1 MQTKCPHNFFVDTW
15 QDGLVRTLTILV
27 TARQLKVSIFTAENQ
42 MGGEHIPPPIS
53 LTNYWSYA
61 ALA

>member
-1 MQTKCPHNFFVDTW
+1 M
-15 QDGLVRTLTILV
+15 RTPRSPILV
-27 TARQLKVSIFTAENQ
+27 TSRELKVSIFAAENQ
-42 MGGEHIPPPIS
+42 MGGEHMPSPIS